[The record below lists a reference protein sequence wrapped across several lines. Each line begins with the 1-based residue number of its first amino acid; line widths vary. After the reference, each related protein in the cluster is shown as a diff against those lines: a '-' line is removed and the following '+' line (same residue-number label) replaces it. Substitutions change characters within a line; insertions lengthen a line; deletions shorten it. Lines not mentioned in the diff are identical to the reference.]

1 MKREN
6 KFNNNYPNDLGI
18 NNFENNDNDLMAKKN
33 NIKLI
38 SMDAYSH
45 RIINILQSKYFDL
58 FIKLLYDEF
67 LLKIKEKLQE
77 FYNMKKTANWF
88 IIFQKIFKS
97 KKYVFN
103 ISIYKFEINEMTFKY
118 LVYTAKTEV
127 EFLISEAI
135 KYKKTNKYFI
145 DNYIEKMKKIREK
158 IKSKNIFDINKIYN
172 ANKNKKSIKDK
183 VKNKKQAI
191 MYLYDQIGVSDELIN
206 KNFQA
211 KNAEIIEEINRVR
224 RETAINLNNT
234 YESKI
239 KNKYNYIK
247 SKYYDLYKPNSP
259 KKAVT
264 DNKNKTIVIDKK
276 LSSRENYKKMKDSIN
291 LNKEEVQTHRKYIS
305 NVTQNKFNINNS
317 ENKKDDELEEIN
329 QRILA
334 LKINKNIN
342 KEENKTNESKK
353 LYSKY
358 IFSNIKNNHK
368 KNLASSIIYKN
379 KYPSN
384 NRYKNNSY
392 FKKNQDFLNSLNTV
406 SYLSKEDFYYS

>member
-358 IFSNIKNNHK
+358 IFSNINNKHK

-392 FKKNQDFLNSLNTV
+392 LKKNQDFLNSLNTV

>member
-1 MKREN
+1 MKREK

-18 NNFENNDNDLMAKKN
+18 NNFEDNNNDLMTKKN

-67 LLKIKEKLQE
+67 HLKIKEKLQE
-77 FYNMKKTANWF
+77 FYNLKKTANWF

-103 ISIYKFEINEMTFKY
+103 ISIYKFEINELTFKY
-118 LVYTAKTEV
+118 LVYKAKTEV

-135 KYKKTNKYFI
+135 KYKKTNKFFI

-158 IKSKNIFDINKIYN
+158 IKSKSTFDINKIYN
-172 ANKNKKSIKDK
+172 ANKNRKSIKDK
-183 VKNKKQAI
+183 AKYKKQAI

-234 YESKI
+234 YETKI
-239 KNKYNYIK
+239 KNRYNDIK

-259 KKAVT
+259 KKTVT
-264 DNKNKTIVIDKK
+264 DNKNKTIVVNK
-276 LSSRENYKKMKDSIN
+276 NYKKIKDSIN
-291 LNKEEVQTHRKYIS
+291 LNKDEVLTHRKYIS

-334 LKINKNIN
+334 LKINNNIN

-358 IFSNIKNNHK
+358 IFSNIKNKHK

-392 FKKNQDFLNSLNTV
+392 FNKNQDFLNSLNTV

>member
-77 FYNMKKTANWF
+77 FYNLKKTANWF
-88 IIFQKIFKS
+88 VIFQKIFKS

>member
-67 LLKIKEKLQE
+67 HLKIKEKLQE
-77 FYNMKKTANWF
+77 FYNLKKTANWF

-103 ISIYKFEINEMTFKY
+103 ISIYKFEINELTFKY
-118 LVYTAKTEV
+118 LVYKAKTEV

-135 KYKKTNKYFI
+135 KYKKTNKFFI

-158 IKSKNIFDINKIYN
+158 IKSKSTFDINKIYN
-172 ANKNKKSIKDK
+172 ANKNRKSIKDK
-183 VKNKKQAI
+183 AKYKKQAI

-234 YESKI
+234 YETKI
-239 KNKYNYIK
+239 KNRYNDIK

-259 KKAVT
+259 KKTVT

-276 LSSRENYKKMKDSIN
+276 LSSRENYKKIKDSIN

-334 LKINKNIN
+334 LKINNNIN

-358 IFSNIKNNHK
+358 IFSNIKNKHK

-392 FKKNQDFLNSLNTV
+392 LKKNQDFLNSLNTV

>member
-1 MKREN
+1 MKREK

-18 NNFENNDNDLMAKKN
+18 NNFEDNNNDLMTKKN

-67 LLKIKEKLQE
+67 HLKIKEKLQE
-77 FYNMKKTANWF
+77 FYNLKKTANWF

-103 ISIYKFEINEMTFKY
+103 ISIYKFEINELTFKY
-118 LVYTAKTEV
+118 LVYKAKTEV

-135 KYKKTNKYFI
+135 KYKKTNKFFI

-158 IKSKNIFDINKIYN
+158 IKSKSTFDINKIYN
-172 ANKNKKSIKDK
+172 ANKNRKSIKDK
-183 VKNKKQAI
+183 AKYKKQAI

-234 YESKI
+234 YETKI
-239 KNKYNYIK
+239 KNRYNDIK

-259 KKAVT
+259 KKTVT
-264 DNKNKTIVIDKK
+264 DNKNKTIVVNK
-276 LSSRENYKKMKDSIN
+276 NYKKIKDSIN
-291 LNKEEVQTHRKYIS
+291 LNKDEVLTHRKYIS
-305 NVTQNKFNINNS
+305 NVTQNKFNINNT

-334 LKINKNIN
+334 LKINNNIN
-342 KEENKTNESKK
+342 KEENKINEGKK

-358 IFSNIKNNHK
+358 IFSNIKNKHK

>member
-1 MKREN
+1 MKREK
-6 KFNNNYPNDLGI
+6 KFINNYPNELGI
-18 NNFENNDNDLMAKKN
+18 NKFEDNNNDLITKKN

-67 LLKIKEKLQE
+67 HLKIKEKLQE
-77 FYNMKKTANWF
+77 FYNLKKTANWF

-103 ISIYKFEINEMTFKY
+103 ISIYKFEINELTFKY
-118 LVYTAKTEV
+118 LVYKAKTEV

-135 KYKKTNKYFI
+135 KYKKTNKFFI

-158 IKSKNIFDINKIYN
+158 IKSKSTFDINKIYN
-172 ANKNKKSIKDK
+172 ANKNRKSIKDK
-183 VKNKKQAI
+183 AKYKKQAI

-234 YESKI
+234 YETKI
-239 KNKYNYIK
+239 KNRYNDIK

-259 KKAVT
+259 KKTVT
-264 DNKNKTIVIDKK
+264 DNKNKTIVVNK
-276 LSSRENYKKMKDSIN
+276 NYKKIKDSIN
-291 LNKEEVQTHRKYIS
+291 LNKDEVLTHRKYIS

-334 LKINKNIN
+334 LKINNNIN

-358 IFSNIKNNHK
+358 IFSNIKNKHK

-392 FKKNQDFLNSLNTV
+392 FNKNQDFLNSLNTV

>member
-276 LSSRENYKKMKDSIN
+276 LSSRENYKKIKDSIN
-291 LNKEEVQTHRKYIS
+291 LNKEEVLTHRKYIS

>member
-158 IKSKNIFDINKIYN
+158 IKSINIFDINKIYN

-234 YESKI
+234 YETKI
-239 KNKYNYIK
+239 KNRYNDIK

-334 LKINKNIN
+334 LKINNNIN

-358 IFSNIKNNHK
+358 IFSNIKNKHK

-392 FKKNQDFLNSLNTV
+392 FNKNQDFLNSLNTV

>member
-1 MKREN
+1 
-6 KFNNNYPNDLGI
+6 
-18 NNFENNDNDLMAKKN
+18 MAKKN

-103 ISIYKFEINEMTFKY
+103 ISIYKYEINEMTFKY

-264 DNKNKTIVIDKK
+264 DNKNKTIVVNK
-276 LSSRENYKKMKDSIN
+276 NYKKIKDSIN
-291 LNKEEVQTHRKYIS
+291 LNKDEVLTHRKYIS

-334 LKINKNIN
+334 LKINNNIN

-358 IFSNIKNNHK
+358 IFSNIKNKHK

-392 FKKNQDFLNSLNTV
+392 LKKNQDFLNSLNTV

>member
-77 FYNMKKTANWF
+77 FYNLKKTANWF
-88 IIFQKIFKS
+88 VIFQKIFKS

-358 IFSNIKNNHK
+358 IFSNIKNKHK

>member
-18 NNFENNDNDLMAKKN
+18 NNFENNNNELMAKKN

-77 FYNMKKTANWF
+77 FYNMKKTPNWF

-234 YESKI
+234 YETKI
-239 KNKYNYIK
+239 KNRYNDIK

-276 LSSRENYKKMKDSIN
+276 LSSRENYKTIKDSIN
-291 LNKEEVQTHRKYIS
+291 LNKEEVLTHRKYIS

-384 NRYKNNSY
+384 NIYKNNSY
-392 FKKNQDFLNSLNTV
+392 LKKNQDFLNSLNTV

>member
-276 LSSRENYKKMKDSIN
+276 LSSRENYKKIKDSIN
-291 LNKEEVQTHRKYIS
+291 LNKEEVLTHRKYIS

-358 IFSNIKNNHK
+358 IFSNIKNKHK

-392 FKKNQDFLNSLNTV
+392 LKKNQDFLNSLNTV

>member
-1 MKREN
+1 MKRE
-6 KFNNNYPNDLGI
+6 KKSSITYSNDLGI

-172 ANKNKKSIKDK
+172 TNKNKKSIKDK

-276 LSSRENYKKMKDSIN
+276 LSSRENYKKIKDSIN
-291 LNKEEVQTHRKYIS
+291 LNKEEVLTHRKYIS

-358 IFSNIKNNHK
+358 IFSNIKNKHK

-392 FKKNQDFLNSLNTV
+392 FNKNQDFLNSLNTV

>member
-67 LLKIKEKLQE
+67 HLKIKEKLQE
-77 FYNMKKTANWF
+77 FYNLKKTANWF

-103 ISIYKFEINEMTFKY
+103 ISIYKFEINDMTFKY

-145 DNYIEKMKKIREK
+145 DSYVEKMKKIREK
-158 IKSKNIFDINKIYN
+158 IKSKSTFDINKIYN
-172 ANKNKKSIKDK
+172 ANKNRKSIKDK
-183 VKNKKQAI
+183 AKYKKQAI

-234 YESKI
+234 YETKI
-239 KNKYNYIK
+239 KNRYNDIK

-259 KKAVT
+259 KKTVT
-264 DNKNKTIVIDKK
+264 DNKNKTIVANK
-276 LSSRENYKKMKDSIN
+276 NYKKIKDSIN
-291 LNKEEVQTHRKYIS
+291 LNKDEVLTHRK
-305 NVTQNKFNINNS
+305 
-317 ENKKDDELEEIN
+317 
-329 QRILA
+329 
-334 LKINKNIN
+334 
-342 KEENKTNESKK
+342 
-353 LYSKY
+353 
-358 IFSNIKNNHK
+358 
-368 KNLASSIIYKN
+368 
-379 KYPSN
+379 
-384 NRYKNNSY
+384 
-392 FKKNQDFLNSLNTV
+392 
-406 SYLSKEDFYYS
+406 

>member
-18 NNFENNDNDLMAKKN
+18 NNFENNGGELMAKKN

-183 VKNKKQAI
+183 VKFKKQAI

-239 KNKYNYIK
+239 KNKYKNIK

-276 LSSRENYKKMKDSIN
+276 LSSRENYKTIKDSIN
-291 LNKEEVQTHRKYIS
+291 LNKEEVLTHRKYIS

-358 IFSNIKNNHK
+358 IFSNIKNKHK

-392 FKKNQDFLNSLNTV
+392 LKKNQDFLNSLNTV

>member
-1 MKREN
+1 MKRE
-6 KFNNNYPNDLGI
+6 KKINNNYPNDLGI
-18 NNFENNDNDLMAKKN
+18 NNFEDNNNDLMTKKN

-67 LLKIKEKLQE
+67 HLKIKEKLQE
-77 FYNMKKTANWF
+77 FYNLKKTANWF

-103 ISIYKFEINEMTFKY
+103 ISIYKFEINELTFKY
-118 LVYTAKTEV
+118 LVYKAKTEV

-135 KYKKTNKYFI
+135 KYKKTNKFFI

-158 IKSKNIFDINKIYN
+158 IKSKSTFDINKIYN
-172 ANKNKKSIKDK
+172 ANKNRKSIKDK
-183 VKNKKQAI
+183 AKYKKQAI

-234 YESKI
+234 YETKI
-239 KNKYNYIK
+239 KNRYNDIK

-259 KKAVT
+259 KKTVT
-264 DNKNKTIVIDKK
+264 DNKNKTLVVNK
-276 LSSRENYKKMKDSIN
+276 NYKKIKDSLN
-291 LNKEEVQTHRKYIS
+291 LNKDEVLTHRKYIS

-334 LKINKNIN
+334 LKINNNIN

-358 IFSNIKNNHK
+358 IFSNIKNKHK

-392 FKKNQDFLNSLNTV
+392 FNKNQDFLNSLNTV

>member
-1 MKREN
+1 MKREK

-18 NNFENNDNDLMAKKN
+18 NNFEDNNNDLMTKKN

-67 LLKIKEKLQE
+67 HLKIKEKLQE
-77 FYNMKKTANWF
+77 FYNLKKTANWF

-264 DNKNKTIVIDKK
+264 DNKNKTIVIDK
-276 LSSRENYKKMKDSIN
+276 NYKKIKDSIN
-291 LNKEEVQTHRKYIS
+291 LNKDEVLTHRKYIS

-392 FKKNQDFLNSLNTV
+392 FNKNQDFLNSLNTV

>member
-18 NNFENNDNDLMAKKN
+18 NNFENNGGELMAKKN

-135 KYKKTNKYFI
+135 KYKKTNKFFI

-183 VKNKKQAI
+183 VKFKKQAI

-239 KNKYNYIK
+239 KNKYKNIK

-276 LSSRENYKKMKDSIN
+276 LSSRENYKTIKDSIN
-291 LNKEEVQTHRKYIS
+291 LNKEEVLSHRKYIS

-358 IFSNIKNNHK
+358 IFSNIKNKHK

-392 FKKNQDFLNSLNTV
+392 LKKNQDFLNSLNTV

>member
-18 NNFENNDNDLMAKKN
+18 NNFENNDNDLMTKKN

-118 LVYTAKTEV
+118 LVYSAKTEV

-392 FKKNQDFLNSLNTV
+392 LKKNQDFLNSLNTV

>member
-1 MKREN
+1 MKREK

-18 NNFENNDNDLMAKKN
+18 NKFEDNNNDLMTKKN

-234 YESKI
+234 YETKI
-239 KNKYNYIK
+239 KNRYNDIK

-259 KKAVT
+259 KKTVT
-264 DNKNKTIVIDKK
+264 DNKNKTIVANK
-276 LSSRENYKKMKDSIN
+276 NYKKIKDSIN
-291 LNKEEVQTHRKYIS
+291 LNKDEVLTHRKYIS

-334 LKINKNIN
+334 LKINNNIN

-358 IFSNIKNNHK
+358 IFSNIKNKHK

-392 FKKNQDFLNSLNTV
+392 FNKNQDFLNSLNTV

>member
-1 MKREN
+1 MKREK
-6 KFNNNYPNDLGI
+6 KFNNNYPNELGI
-18 NNFENNDNDLMAKKN
+18 NKFEDNNNDLMTKKN

-67 LLKIKEKLQE
+67 HLKIKEKLQE
-77 FYNMKKTANWF
+77 FYNLKKTANWF

-103 ISIYKFEINEMTFKY
+103 ISIYKFEINELTFKY
-118 LVYTAKTEV
+118 LVYKAKTEV

-135 KYKKTNKYFI
+135 KYKKTNKFFI

-158 IKSKNIFDINKIYN
+158 IKSKSTFDINKIYN
-172 ANKNKKSIKDK
+172 ANKNRKSIKDK
-183 VKNKKQAI
+183 AKYKKQAI

-234 YESKI
+234 YETKI
-239 KNKYNYIK
+239 KNRYNDIK

-259 KKAVT
+259 KKTVT
-264 DNKNKTIVIDKK
+264 DNKNKTIVVNK
-276 LSSRENYKKMKDSIN
+276 NYKKIKDSIN
-291 LNKEEVQTHRKYIS
+291 LNKDEVLTHRKYIS

-334 LKINKNIN
+334 LKINNNIN

-358 IFSNIKNNHK
+358 IFSNIKNKHK

-392 FKKNQDFLNSLNTV
+392 FNKNQDFLNSLNTV

>member
-1 MKREN
+1 MKREK

-18 NNFENNDNDLMAKKN
+18 NNFEDNNNDLMTKKN

-67 LLKIKEKLQE
+67 HLKIKEKLQE

-103 ISIYKFEINEMTFKY
+103 ISIYKFEINELTFKY
-118 LVYTAKTEV
+118 LVYKAKTEV

-135 KYKKTNKYFI
+135 KYKKTNKFFI

-158 IKSKNIFDINKIYN
+158 IKSKSTFDINKIYN
-172 ANKNKKSIKDK
+172 ANKNRKSIKDK
-183 VKNKKQAI
+183 AKYKKQAI

-234 YESKI
+234 YETKI
-239 KNKYNYIK
+239 KNRYNDIK

-259 KKAVT
+259 KKTVT
-264 DNKNKTIVIDKK
+264 DNKNKTIVVNK
-276 LSSRENYKKMKDSIN
+276 NYKKIKDSIN
-291 LNKEEVQTHRKYIS
+291 LNKDEVLTHRKYIS

-358 IFSNIKNNHK
+358 IFSNIKNKHK

>member
-1 MKREN
+1 MKRE
-6 KFNNNYPNDLGI
+6 KKSSITYSNDLGI
-18 NNFENNDNDLMAKKN
+18 NNFEDNNNDLMTKKN

-67 LLKIKEKLQE
+67 HLKIKEKLQE
-77 FYNMKKTANWF
+77 FYNLKKTANWF

-103 ISIYKFEINEMTFKY
+103 ISIYKFEINELTFKY
-118 LVYTAKTEV
+118 LVYKAKTEV

-135 KYKKTNKYFI
+135 KYKKTNKFFI

-158 IKSKNIFDINKIYN
+158 IKSKSTFDINKIYN
-172 ANKNKKSIKDK
+172 ANKNRKSIKDK
-183 VKNKKQAI
+183 AKYKKQAI

-224 RETAINLNNT
+224 RETAMNLTNT
-234 YESKI
+234 YGTKI
-239 KNKYNYIK
+239 KNRYNDIE

-259 KKAVT
+259 KKTVT
-264 DNKNKTIVIDKK
+264 DNKNKTIVVNK
-276 LSSRENYKKMKDSIN
+276 NYKKIKDSIN
-291 LNKEEVQTHRKYIS
+291 LNKDEVLTHRKYIS
-305 NVTQNKFNINNS
+305 NVTQNKFNINNT

-334 LKINKNIN
+334 LKINNNIN
-342 KEENKTNESKK
+342 KEENKINEGKK

-358 IFSNIKNNHK
+358 IFSNIKNKHT

>member
-239 KNKYNYIK
+239 KNKYKNIK

-276 LSSRENYKKMKDSIN
+276 LSSRENYKTIKDSIN
-291 LNKEEVQTHRKYIS
+291 LNKEEVLTHRKYIS
-305 NVTQNKFNINNS
+305 NITQNKFNINNS

-358 IFSNIKNNHK
+358 IFSNIKNKHK

-392 FKKNQDFLNSLNTV
+392 LKKNQDFLNSLNTV

>member
-18 NNFENNDNDLMAKKN
+18 NNFENNGGELMAKKN

-135 KYKKTNKYFI
+135 KYKKTNKFFI

-183 VKNKKQAI
+183 VKFKKQAI

-239 KNKYNYIK
+239 KNKYKNIK

-276 LSSRENYKKMKDSIN
+276 LSSRENYKTIKDSIN
-291 LNKEEVQTHRKYIS
+291 LNKEKVLTHRKYIS

-317 ENKKDDELEEIN
+317 ENKKDDELEDIN

-358 IFSNIKNNHK
+358 IFSNIKNKHK

-392 FKKNQDFLNSLNTV
+392 LKKNQDFLNSLNTV

>member
-1 MKREN
+1 MKHEK

-18 NNFENNDNDLMAKKN
+18 NNFEDNNNDLMTKKN

-67 LLKIKEKLQE
+67 HLKIKEKLQE
-77 FYNMKKTANWF
+77 FYNLKKTANWF

-103 ISIYKFEINEMTFKY
+103 ISIYKFEINELTFKY
-118 LVYTAKTEV
+118 LVYKAKTEV

-135 KYKKTNKYFI
+135 KYKKTNKFFI

-158 IKSKNIFDINKIYN
+158 IKSKSTFDINKIYN
-172 ANKNKKSIKDK
+172 ANKNRKSIKDK
-183 VKNKKQAI
+183 AKYKKQAI

-234 YESKI
+234 YETKI
-239 KNKYNYIK
+239 KNRYNDIK

-259 KKAVT
+259 KKTVT
-264 DNKNKTIVIDKK
+264 DNKNKTIVVNK
-276 LSSRENYKKMKDSIN
+276 NYKKIKDSIN
-291 LNKEEVQTHRKYIS
+291 LNKDEVLTHRKYIS

-334 LKINKNIN
+334 LKINNNIN

-358 IFSNIKNNHK
+358 IFSNIKNKHK

-392 FKKNQDFLNSLNTV
+392 FNKNQDFLNSLNTV

>member
-1 MKREN
+1 MKREK

-18 NNFENNDNDLMAKKN
+18 NNFEDNNNDLMTKKN

-67 LLKIKEKLQE
+67 HLKIKEKLQE
-77 FYNMKKTANWF
+77 FYNLKKTANWF

-103 ISIYKFEINEMTFKY
+103 ISIYKFEINELTFKY
-118 LVYTAKTEV
+118 LVYKAKTEV

-135 KYKKTNKYFI
+135 KYKKTNKFFI

-158 IKSKNIFDINKIYN
+158 IKSKSTFDINKIYN
-172 ANKNKKSIKDK
+172 ANKNRKSIKDK
-183 VKNKKQAI
+183 AKYKKQAI

-234 YESKI
+234 YETKI
-239 KNKYNYIK
+239 KNRYNDIK

-259 KKAVT
+259 KKTVT
-264 DNKNKTIVIDKK
+264 DNKNKTIVVNK
-276 LSSRENYKKMKDSIN
+276 NYKKIKDSIN
-291 LNKEEVQTHRKYIS
+291 LNKDEVLTHRKYIS

-358 IFSNIKNNHK
+358 IFSNIKNKHK

-392 FKKNQDFLNSLNTV
+392 FNKNQDFLNSLNTV

>member
-1 MKREN
+1 MKRE
-6 KFNNNYPNDLGI
+6 KKINNNYPNDLGI
-18 NNFENNDNDLMAKKN
+18 NNFEDNNNDLMTKKN

-67 LLKIKEKLQE
+67 HLKIKEKLQE
-77 FYNMKKTANWF
+77 FYNLKKTANWF

-103 ISIYKFEINEMTFKY
+103 ISIYKFEINELTFKY
-118 LVYTAKTEV
+118 LVYKAKTEV

-135 KYKKTNKYFI
+135 KYKKTNKFFI

-158 IKSKNIFDINKIYN
+158 IKSKSTFDINKIYN
-172 ANKNKKSIKDK
+172 ANKNRKSIKDK
-183 VKNKKQAI
+183 AKYKKQAI

-234 YESKI
+234 YETKI
-239 KNKYNYIK
+239 KNRYNDIK

-259 KKAVT
+259 KKTVT
-264 DNKNKTIVIDKK
+264 DNKNKTIVANK
-276 LSSRENYKKMKDSIN
+276 NYKKIKDSIN
-291 LNKEEVQTHRKYIS
+291 LNKDEVLTHRKYIS

-334 LKINKNIN
+334 LKINNNIN

-358 IFSNIKNNHK
+358 IFSNIKNKHK

-392 FKKNQDFLNSLNTV
+392 FNKNQDFLNSLNTV

>member
-18 NNFENNDNDLMAKKN
+18 NNFENNGGELMAKKN

-135 KYKKTNKYFI
+135 KYKKTNKFFI

-183 VKNKKQAI
+183 VKFKKQAI

-239 KNKYNYIK
+239 KNKYKNIK

-276 LSSRENYKKMKDSIN
+276 LSSRENYKTIKDSIN
-291 LNKEEVQTHRKYIS
+291 LNKEKVLTHRKYIS

-358 IFSNIKNNHK
+358 IFSNIKNKHK

-392 FKKNQDFLNSLNTV
+392 LKKNQDFLNSLNTV

>member
-77 FYNMKKTANWF
+77 FYNLKKTANWF
-88 IIFQKIFKS
+88 VIFQKIFKS

-276 LSSRENYKKMKDSIN
+276 LSSRENYKKIKDSIN
-291 LNKEEVQTHRKYIS
+291 LNKEEVLTHRKYIS

>member
-97 KKYVFN
+97 KKYFFN

-183 VKNKKQAI
+183 VKYKKQAI

-239 KNKYNYIK
+239 KNKYKNIK

-276 LSSRENYKKMKDSIN
+276 LSSRENYKTIKDSIN
-291 LNKEEVQTHRKYIS
+291 LNKEEVLTHRKYIS
-305 NVTQNKFNINNS
+305 NITQNKFNINNS

-358 IFSNIKNNHK
+358 IFSNIKNKHK

-392 FKKNQDFLNSLNTV
+392 LKKNQDFLNSLNTV

>member
-67 LLKIKEKLQE
+67 HLKIKEKLQE
-77 FYNMKKTANWF
+77 FYNLKKTANWF
-88 IIFQKIFKS
+88 VIFQKIFKS

-103 ISIYKFEINEMTFKY
+103 ISIYKFEINELTFKY
-118 LVYTAKTEV
+118 LVYKAKTEV

-135 KYKKTNKYFI
+135 KYKKTNKFFI

-158 IKSKNIFDINKIYN
+158 IKSKSTFDINKIYN
-172 ANKNKKSIKDK
+172 ANKNRKSIKDK
-183 VKNKKQAI
+183 AKYKKQAI

-234 YESKI
+234 YETKI
-239 KNKYNYIK
+239 KNRYNDIK

-259 KKAVT
+259 KKTVT
-264 DNKNKTIVIDKK
+264 DNKNKTIVVNK
-276 LSSRENYKKMKDSIN
+276 NYKKIKDSIN
-291 LNKEEVQTHRKYIS
+291 LNKDEVLTHRKYIS

-334 LKINKNIN
+334 LKINNNIN

-358 IFSNIKNNHK
+358 IFSNIKNKHK

-392 FKKNQDFLNSLNTV
+392 FNKNQDFLNSLNTV

>member
-18 NNFENNDNDLMAKKN
+18 NNFENNDNDLMTKKN

-276 LSSRENYKKMKDSIN
+276 LSSRENYKKIKDSIN
-291 LNKEEVQTHRKYIS
+291 LNKEEVLTHRKYIS

>member
-18 NNFENNDNDLMAKKN
+18 NNFENNGGELMAKKN

-135 KYKKTNKYFI
+135 KYKKTNKFFI

-183 VKNKKQAI
+183 VKFKKQAI

-239 KNKYNYIK
+239 KNKYKNIK

-276 LSSRENYKKMKDSIN
+276 LSSRENYKTIKDSIN
-291 LNKEEVQTHRKYIS
+291 LNKEEVLTHRKYIS

-358 IFSNIKNNHK
+358 IFSNIKNKHK

-392 FKKNQDFLNSLNTV
+392 LKKNQDFLNSLNTV